1 MARIIWERIG
11 QLKYWQMKHIFGRW
25 CITRTQLGRLQTIVK
40 LARKWKKKTYHQTCF
55 HSSKDS
61 LMNACRNT
69 LWIKRWT
76 LTGVNRAIFAATTG
90 ENIIKSVLQK
100 SVCKFFTNP
109 FFTNPI
115 PNAKLNSH
123 VQCRKQ
129 CVLQLS
135 FFSYLTLSLS
145 LSLPLCLFALR
156 RIHTL
161 WLCVP
166 LSCASHFRAVEGPRS
181 HLIAIEIV
189 RKPIAMTLRLKWFAV
204 VISLEIRRAV
214 ALVVPSTFIVG
225 CKCFLDGL

>member
-76 LTGVNRAIFAATTG
+76 LTGVNPVIFAATMG
-90 ENIIKSVLQK
+90 ENIIKPVLQK

-109 FFTNPI
+109 FLTPSWI
-115 PNAKLNSH
+115 VMCNAESSVFYSCL
-123 VQCRKQ
+123 
-129 CVLQLS
+129 
-135 FFSYLTLSLS
+135 FSRILHY
-145 LSLPLCLFALR
+145 LCLCLCLSVCCSSSYT
-156 RIHTL
+156 TL
-161 WLCVP
+161 WLRVP
-166 LSCASHFRAVEGPRS
+166 LSCALHFRAVDMPRS

-189 RKPIAMTLRLKWFAV
+189 REPIAMILRLKWFAV